1 MEIQDLKNKKIIIGK
16 MSITCKDENGKTCGI
31 VRNVKTW
38 KTLPLREVF
47 EFHKIVNASG
57 IRAAGLSNNLIVDGK
72 QLYYLHDLK
81 PIEFYENYIDGKIEN
96 SSEKERY
103 NTRKQIAEKAKEYNI
118 IVIPCYI
125 IKQKGAKL

>member
-1 MEIQDLKNKKIIIGK
+1 MKMQDLKKQKIIIGK
-16 MSITCKDENGKTCGI
+16 TSITCKDDSGKTCGI
-31 VRNVKTW
+31 VRNVKAW
-38 KTLPLREVF
+38 GTLSARELYDFYKAVG
-47 EFHKIVNASG
+47 ASG
-57 IRAAGLSNNLIVDGK
+57 IRAAGLCGNLIVDGK

-96 SSEKERY
+96 DSEKERY

-125 IKQKGAKL
+125 LK